1 VSAVEVYVLRTP
13 LEGLEVVGGVLG
25 DAYPGAAWH
34 YAVLL
39 RSEGECVVLDFLPDD
54 PLSPVTAMRYVP
66 PVHSREASYTTRYV

>member
-1 VSAVEVYVLRTP
+1 VEVYVLRTP

-39 RSEGECVVLDFLPDD
+39 RSTTEGECVVLDFLPDD

-66 PVHSREASYTTRYV
+66 PVH